1 MELTIGQLIK
11 LILGVL
17 VFVAVVTGFY
27 LFFQNNIFEFFKTGT
42 DDSEKTSGS
51 IEEQNL
57 NEEINKCDQCGF
69 YCPEK
74 ECLGLG
80 NCEWKPRFFLT
91 NGCVARVA
99 GGTG

>member
-1 MELTIGQLIK
+1 MDLTIGQLIK

-17 VFVAVVTGFY
+17 VFVAVIAGFY
-27 LFFQNNIFEFFKTGT
+27 LFFDNYVFEFFKTGT
-42 DDSEKTSGS
+42 DDSGKTSES

-91 NGCVARVA
+91 NGCVVKVT